1 MQFCSRSFGAKNRNF
16 VESGCEACMGV
27 WMKIFLLGQ
36 ACNFLDEIYGGW
48 QVGI

>member
-1 MQFCSRSFGAKNRNF
+1 
-16 VESGCEACMGV
+16 
-27 WMKIFLLGQ
+27 MKIFLLGQ

>member
-1 MQFCSRSFGAKNRNF
+1 VKPAWECVS
-16 VESGCEACMGV
+16 
-27 WMKIFLLGQ
+27 MKIFLLGQ